1 MCVFQGFPFPK
12 SGEDSVFEQPYSLF
26 LDADIQ
32 GCPVTLQE
40 KDILSG
46 RMTFQDGIEGKG
58 IPLLVKPEDTPDGA
72 DIHVGCRSFVETVR
86 PRNREPLEDS
96 AGPVQDG

>member
-40 KDILSG
+40 KDIFPG
-46 RMTFQDGIEGKG
+46 GMPFQDGIEGKG
-58 IPLLVKPEDTPDGA
+58 IPILVEPEDTPDSA

-86 PRNREPLEDS
+86 PWNREPLEDA